1 MGNQSR
7 AFVPHGK
14 LGEWDGGLMM
24 GIWGGLVRVGH
35 YDYQL
40 LSEVDNWPHFLG
52 SYMRA
57 PHTQS
62 AADWIKRSDPTVES
76 WPLFPGWAELTR
88 LAEGMREEVGIMRW
102 RHNGFVCFEPSGSG
116 GSATLDTES
125 FTTAAARLSLNA
137 KCDGAEPCVRVS
149 VLQAG
154 ALLPRY
160 SGQCAALFEGDRV
173 GEGDGGILHWCSSS
187 ALPAGALQLRLELS
201 PGAQLFAVNFE
212 V

>member
-1 MGNQSR
+1 
-7 AFVPHGK
+7 
-14 LGEWDGGLMM
+14 
-24 GIWGGLVRVGH
+24 
-35 YDYQL
+35 
-40 LSEVDNWPHFLG
+40 
-52 SYMRA
+52 
-57 PHTQS
+57 
-62 AADWIKRSDPTVES
+62 
-76 WPLFPGWAELTR
+76 
-88 LAEGMREEVGIMRW
+88 MRW

-173 GEGDGGILHWCSSS
+173 GEGAEIVGMGGGRATTGAAGVITGAGLRAGRGSSAGAGAGAGAGSSS
-187 ALPAGALQLRLELS
+187 GPSSRASASASADSLGRKKPRNFFGAGSAAAAASAASAASSASVWFLRQAAKPPPS
-201 PGAQLFAVNFE
+201 AKTTA
-212 V
+212 